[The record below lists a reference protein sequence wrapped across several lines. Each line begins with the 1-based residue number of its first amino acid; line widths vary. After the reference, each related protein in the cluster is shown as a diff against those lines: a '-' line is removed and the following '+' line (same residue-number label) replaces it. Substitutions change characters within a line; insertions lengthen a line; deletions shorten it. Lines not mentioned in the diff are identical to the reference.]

1 MEKIIKEV
9 SRTSVN
15 GAIINRKFSPAVFR
29 NETMKKI
36 NLQCHIVTPQDVA
49 ARYKS
54 NGITADIFPKG
65 EIALIQ
71 YAFTGKD
78 MSKEVMK
85 FFNDVCGEDLGHRF
99 EIPNEDYLVLGEVP
113 FSTRGG
119 HPEPYTGIAIPLD
132 GKINVSDDTIKQATK
147 TRALGD
153 FSNERKRIEQIF
165 VSSFNKLRSPTEKS
179 YHLMAYSK
187 NNVKTKDK
195 AVVFFACD
203 KVPLNDTLVKEDITK
218 IINVILSDNTQIREI
233 YKNSAITSDDIS
245 RYGDVETKNGPMTI
259 FYIFMNLS
267 GSAVDIDE
275 AEETN
280 IPLRNIEIDPD
291 KYEQL
296 CQIVTKKLQS
306 NYDKEAFFEDDH
318 VTFPYVENDN
328 EIEHLNKV
336 LSEFGLCVNTNE
348 DDLYDLHHSGK
359 LVDPDAVD
367 VEVNVCDKA
376 KLESVLDTLNEEEQ
390 PTSKRIIVGQLIE
403 KINEAIGRGKLKE
416 DNEVKLMFNGNYYP
430 VSATNYDKTH
440 GEFYLF
446 FERESTEYMTIAELL
461 QDISSSEAEN
471 INAVMGSLNAEY
483 EDYISE
489 VKPTT
494 DDSKPIL
501 GLELGDWKDGDND
514 MR

>member
-29 NETMKKI
+29 SETMKKI

-54 NGITADIFPKG
+54 NGITANIFPKG

-113 FSTRGG
+113 YSIRGG

-132 GKINVSDDTIKQATK
+132 GKINVSDDTIKQASK

-153 FSNERKRIEQIF
+153 FSNERKRLEQIF
-165 VSSFNKLRSPTEKS
+165 VSSFNKLRSATEKS

-218 IINVILSDNTQIREI
+218 IINRILSDNTQIKEI
-233 YKNSAITSDDIS
+233 YKNSAITSDNIS
-245 RYGDVETKNGPMTI
+245 RYGDVDTKNGPMTI

-275 AEETN
+275 S
-280 IPLRNIEIDPD
+280 DS
-291 KYEQL
+291 
-296 CQIVTKKLQS
+296 VS
-306 NYDKEAFFEDDH
+306 N
-318 VTFPYVENDN
+318 
-328 EIEHLNKV
+328 
-336 LSEFGLCVNTNE
+336 
-348 DDLYDLHHSGK
+348 
-359 LVDPDAVD
+359 
-367 VEVNVCDKA
+367 
-376 KLESVLDTLNEEEQ
+376 TLNEEDQ
-390 PTSKRIIVGQLIE
+390 PSSTRITVGQLIE
-403 KINEAIGRGKLKE
+403 KINEAIGTGKLKE
-416 DNEVKLMFNGNYYP
+416 DNEVKLMFNGNYYS
-430 VSATNYDKTH
+430 VSSTNYDKTH

-446 FERESTEYMTIAELL
+446 FERNSTEYMTIAELL

-501 GLELGDWKDGDND
+501 GLELGDWKDDND
-514 MR
+514 MN

>member
-1 MEKIIKEV
+1 MKKIIKEV

-29 NETMKKI
+29 DETMKKI
-36 NLQCHIVTPQDVA
+36 NLQCHIVTPEDIA
-49 ARYKS
+49 FRYKS
-54 NGITADIFPKG
+54 KGITAQIFPKG

-85 FFNDVCGEDLGHRF
+85 FFNDVCGSDLGHRF

-119 HPEPYTGIAIPLD
+119 RPEPYTGIAIPLD
-132 GKINVSDDTIKQATK
+132 GKLNVSDDVMKQASK

-153 FSNERKRIEQIF
+153 FNNEKKKLEQIF

-203 KVPLNDTLVKEDITK
+203 KVPLNDTLVREDITK
-218 IINVILSDNTQIREI
+218 IINRILSDNTQIKEI

-259 FYIFMNLS
+259 FYIFFNLS
-267 GSAVDIDE
+267 GSAVDI
-275 AEETN
+275 EES
-280 IPLRNIEIDPD
+280 E
-291 KYEQL
+291 EMS
-296 CQIVTKKLQS
+296 TKI
-306 NYDKEAFFEDDH
+306 
-318 VTFPYVENDN
+318 T
-328 EIEHLNKV
+328 
-336 LSEFGLCVNTNE
+336 
-348 DDLYDLHHSGK
+348 
-359 LVDPDAVD
+359 
-367 VEVNVCDKA
+367 
-376 KLESVLDTLNEEEQ
+376 
-390 PTSKRIIVGQLIE
+390 VGQLVE
-403 KINEAIGRGKLKE
+403 KINEAIGSGKLSE
-416 DNEVKLMFNGNYYP
+416 DNEVKLMCNGNYYS

-440 GEFYLF
+440 GAFYLF

-461 QDISSSEAEN
+461 HDISSSEVEN
-471 INAVMGSLNAEY
+471 MNNVMGSINAEY
-483 EDYISE
+483 EDYIYE
-489 VKPTT
+489 IKPTT

-501 GLELGDWKDGDND
+501 GLELGDWEDDEND
-514 MR
+514 MI

>member
-29 NETMKKI
+29 SETMKKI

-54 NGITADIFPKG
+54 NGITANIFPKG

-113 FSTRGG
+113 YSIRGG

-132 GKINVSDDTIKQATK
+132 GKINVSDDTIKQASK

-153 FSNERKRIEQIF
+153 FSNERKRLEQIF

-187 NNVKTKDK
+187 NSVKTKDK
-195 AVVFFACD
+195 AVIFFACD
-203 KVPLNDTLVKEDITK
+203 KVPLNDTLVKEDIVK
-218 IINVILSDNTQIREI
+218 IINRILSDNTQIKEI
-233 YKNSAITSDDIS
+233 YKNSSITSDDIS

-275 AEETN
+275 S
-280 IPLRNIEIDPD
+280 DS
-291 KYEQL
+291 
-296 CQIVTKKLQS
+296 VS
-306 NYDKEAFFEDDH
+306 N
-318 VTFPYVENDN
+318 
-328 EIEHLNKV
+328 
-336 LSEFGLCVNTNE
+336 
-348 DDLYDLHHSGK
+348 
-359 LVDPDAVD
+359 
-367 VEVNVCDKA
+367 
-376 KLESVLDTLNEEEQ
+376 TLNEEDQ
-390 PTSKRIIVGQLIE
+390 PSSTRITVGQLIE
-403 KINEAIGRGKLKE
+403 KTNEAIGRGKLKE

-446 FERESTEYMTIAELL
+446 FERDSTEYMTIAELL

-471 INAVMGSLNAEY
+471 INAVIGSINAEY

-501 GLELGDWKDGDND
+501 GLEIGEWKDDND
-514 MR
+514 MN

>member
-29 NETMKKI
+29 SETMKKI

-54 NGITADIFPKG
+54 NGITANIFPKG

-113 FSTRGG
+113 YSIRGG

-132 GKINVSDDTIKQATK
+132 GKINVSDDTIKQASK

-153 FSNERKRIEQIF
+153 FSNERKRLEQIF
-165 VSSFNKLRSPTEKS
+165 VSSFNKLRSTTEKS

-218 IINVILSDNTQIREI
+218 IINRILSDNTQIKEI
-233 YKNSAITSDDIS
+233 YKNSAITSDNIS
-245 RYGDVETKNGPMTI
+245 RYGDVDTKNGPMTI

-267 GSAVDIDE
+267 GSAVDI
-275 AEETN
+275 EES
-280 IPLRNIEIDPD
+280 DS
-291 KYEQL
+291 
-296 CQIVTKKLQS
+296 VS
-306 NYDKEAFFEDDH
+306 N
-318 VTFPYVENDN
+318 
-328 EIEHLNKV
+328 
-336 LSEFGLCVNTNE
+336 
-348 DDLYDLHHSGK
+348 
-359 LVDPDAVD
+359 
-367 VEVNVCDKA
+367 
-376 KLESVLDTLNEEEQ
+376 TLNEEDQ
-390 PTSKRIIVGQLIE
+390 PSSTRITVGQLIE
-403 KINEAIGRGKLKE
+403 KINEAIGTGKLKE
-416 DNEVKLMFNGNYYP
+416 DNEVKLMFNGNYYS
-430 VSATNYDKTH
+430 VSSTNYDKTH

-446 FERESTEYMTIAELL
+446 FERDSTEYMTIAELL

-471 INAVMGSLNAEY
+471 INTVIGSINAEY

-501 GLELGDWKDGDND
+501 GLELGDWKDDND
-514 MR
+514 MK

>member
-1 MEKIIKEV
+1 
-9 SRTSVN
+9 
-15 GAIINRKFSPAVFR
+15 
-29 NETMKKI
+29 
-36 NLQCHIVTPQDVA
+36 
-49 ARYKS
+49 
-54 NGITADIFPKG
+54 
-65 EIALIQ
+65 
-71 YAFTGKD
+71 

-132 GKINVSDDTIKQATK
+132 GKINVSDDTIKQASK

-233 YKNSAITSDDIS
+233 YKNSVITSDDIS

-275 AEETN
+275 SDETN

-291 KYEQL
+291 KYDQL
-296 CQIVTKKLQS
+296 CQMITKKLQS

-318 VTFPYVENDN
+318 VTFPYVDNDN

-348 DDLYDLHHSGK
+348 DDLYDLHNSGK

-390 PTSKRIIVGQLIE
+390 PSSKRITVGQLIE
-403 KINEAIGRGKLKE
+403 KINEVIGRGKLKE
-416 DNEVKLMFNGNYYP
+416 DNEVKLMFNGNYYS
-430 VSATNYDKTH
+430 VSSTHYDKTH

-446 FERESTEYMTIAELL
+446 FERNSTEYMTIAELL

-501 GLELGDWKDGDND
+501 GLELGDWKDDVND
-514 MR
+514 MK

>member
-36 NLQCHIVTPQDVA
+36 NLQCHIVTPEDVGV
-49 ARYKS
+49 RYKS
-54 NGITADIFPKG
+54 NGITAQIFPKG

-71 YAFTGKD
+71 YKFTGKD

-195 AVVFFACD
+195 AVIFFACD

-218 IINVILSDNTQIREI
+218 IINVILSDNTQIKEI
-233 YKNSAITSDDIS
+233 YKNSAITPDDIS

-267 GSAVDIDE
+267 GSVVDIDE
-275 AEETN
+275 SEKTI
-280 IPLRNIEIDPD
+280 IPLKDIEIDPD
-291 KYEQL
+291 KYDKL
-296 CQIVTKKLQS
+296 CDIVTKKLQS
-306 NYDKEAFFEDDH
+306 NYDRKAFFEQDRVTIKYDEDD
-318 VTFPYVENDN
+318 NGIDRLN
-328 EIEHLNKV
+328 EI
-336 LSEFGLCVNTNE
+336 LSEFGLCIDVNE
-348 DDLYDLHHSGK
+348 YDLSDIYYSGK
-359 LVDPDAVD
+359 SIDPDAVD
-367 VEVNVCDKA
+367 IDVNVCDKA
-376 KLESVLDTLNEEEQ
+376 KLDAVLNTLNEEEQ
-390 PTSKRIIVGQLIE
+390 TSSTRITVGQLIE

-416 DNEVKLMFNGNYYP
+416 DNEVKLMFNGDFYS
-430 VSATNYDKTH
+430 VADTGYDKTH

-446 FERESTEYMTIAELL
+446 FERDSTEYMTIAELL
-461 QDISSSEAEN
+461 QDISSSEVEN
-471 INAVMGSLNAEY
+471 LNTVMGSLNAEY
-483 EDYISE
+483 EDYVSE

-501 GLELGDWKDGDND
+501 GLEIGDWKDDDID
-514 MR
+514 MK

>member
-29 NETMKKI
+29 SETMKKI

-54 NGITADIFPKG
+54 NGITANIFPKG

-113 FSTRGG
+113 YSIRGG

-132 GKINVSDDTIKQATK
+132 GKINVSDDTIKQASK

-153 FSNERKRIEQIF
+153 FSNERKRLEQIF
-165 VSSFNKLRSPTEKS
+165 VSSFNKLRSATEKS

-218 IINVILSDNTQIREI
+218 IINRILSDNTQIKEI
-233 YKNSAITSDDIS
+233 YKNSAITSDNIS
-245 RYGDVETKNGPMTI
+245 RYGDVDTKNGPMTI

-275 AEETN
+275 S
-280 IPLRNIEIDPD
+280 DS
-291 KYEQL
+291 
-296 CQIVTKKLQS
+296 VS
-306 NYDKEAFFEDDH
+306 N
-318 VTFPYVENDN
+318 
-328 EIEHLNKV
+328 
-336 LSEFGLCVNTNE
+336 
-348 DDLYDLHHSGK
+348 
-359 LVDPDAVD
+359 
-367 VEVNVCDKA
+367 
-376 KLESVLDTLNEEEQ
+376 TLNEEDQ
-390 PTSKRIIVGQLIE
+390 PSSTRITVGQLIE
-403 KINEAIGRGKLKE
+403 KINEAIGTGKLKE
-416 DNEVKLMFNGNYYP
+416 DNEVKLMFNGNYYL
-430 VSATNYDKTH
+430 VSSTNYDKTH

-446 FERESTEYMTIAELL
+446 FERDSTEYMTIAELL

-501 GLELGDWKDGDND
+501 GLELGDWKDDND
-514 MR
+514 MN

>member
-29 NETMKKI
+29 SETMKKI

-54 NGITADIFPKG
+54 NGITANIFPKG

-113 FSTRGG
+113 YSIRGG

-132 GKINVSDDTIKQATK
+132 GKINVSDDTIKQASK

-153 FSNERKRIEQIF
+153 FSNERKRLEQIF
-165 VSSFNKLRSPTEKS
+165 VSSFNKLRSATEKS

-218 IINVILSDNTQIREI
+218 IINRILSDNTQIKEI
-233 YKNSAITSDDIS
+233 YKNSAITSDNIS
-245 RYGDVETKNGPMTI
+245 RYGDVDTKNGPMTI

-275 AEETN
+275 S
-280 IPLRNIEIDPD
+280 DS
-291 KYEQL
+291 
-296 CQIVTKKLQS
+296 VS
-306 NYDKEAFFEDDH
+306 N
-318 VTFPYVENDN
+318 
-328 EIEHLNKV
+328 
-336 LSEFGLCVNTNE
+336 
-348 DDLYDLHHSGK
+348 
-359 LVDPDAVD
+359 
-367 VEVNVCDKA
+367 
-376 KLESVLDTLNEEEQ
+376 TLNEEDQ
-390 PTSKRIIVGQLIE
+390 PSSTRITVGQLIE
-403 KINEAIGRGKLKE
+403 KINEAIGTGKLKE
-416 DNEVKLMFNGNYYP
+416 DNEVKLMFNGNYYS
-430 VSATNYDKTH
+430 VSSTNYDKTH

-446 FERESTEYMTIAELL
+446 FERNSTEYMTIAELL

-471 INAVMGSLNAEY
+471 INSVIGSINAEY
-483 EDYISE
+483 EDYVSE

-501 GLELGDWKDGDND
+501 GLELGDWKDDND
-514 MR
+514 MN

>member
-1 MEKIIKEV
+1 MKKIIKEV

-29 NETMKKI
+29 DETMRKI
-36 NLQCHIVTPQDVA
+36 NLQCHIVTPEDIA
-49 ARYKS
+49 FRYKS
-54 NGITADIFPKG
+54 KGITAQIFPKG

-85 FFNDVCGEDLGHRF
+85 FFNDVCGADLGHRF

-113 FSTRGG
+113 FTTRGG

-132 GKINVSDDTIKQATK
+132 GKINVSDDTIKQASK

-153 FSNERKRIEQIF
+153 FNNEKKKLEQIF

-203 KVPLNDTLVKEDITK
+203 KVPLNDTLVREDITK
-218 IINVILSDNTQIREI
+218 IINRILSDNTQIKEI

-245 RYGDVETKNGPMTI
+245 RYGDVDTKNGPMTI
-259 FYIFMNLS
+259 FYIFFNLS

-275 AEETN
+275 SEN
-280 IPLRNIEIDPD
+280 NIIPLKDIEIDPA
-291 KYEQL
+291 KYEKL
-296 CQIVTKKLQS
+296 CEIISKSLSSK
-306 NYDKEAFFEDDH
+306 YDPRSFFEDDH
-318 VTFPYVENDN
+318 VTISYDENNNGLDN
-328 EIEHLNKV
+328 LNKI
-336 LSEFGLCVNTNE
+336 LGEFGLCVDTDEESLRDIHN
-348 DDLYDLHHSGK
+348 SGDSI
-359 LVDPDAVD
+359 DPDSVD
-367 VEVNVCDKA
+367 IETNVCDKT
-376 KLESVLDTLNEEEQ
+376 KLDSVLNSLNE
-390 PTSKRIIVGQLIE
+390 TSQTSTKITVGQLVE
-403 KINEAIGRGKLKE
+403 KINDAIGNGKLRE
-416 DNEVKLMFNGNYYP
+416 DNEVKLMCSGNYYS

-440 GEFYLF
+440 GVFYLF

-461 QDISSSEAEN
+461 HDISSSEVEN
-471 INAVMGSLNAEY
+471 MNNVMGSINAEY
-483 EDYISE
+483 EDYIYE
-489 VKPTT
+489 IKPTT

-501 GLELGDWKDGDND
+501 GLELGDWKDDEND
-514 MR
+514 MI